1 MQTSADVNWFL
12 IEEHC
17 LLNKVTT
24 VDVPPVKGNQ
34 KKQTFFLKRLYF
46 ASSLISFILKL
57 SVWWAWNNLDI
68 QSRFPYKT
76 ILFQLINIFLLE
88 YCDIKFCELPRRI
101 FALIWRWTSLFRTF
115 RGLIWPFLT
124 LLKQRFVSL
133 KIDDS
138 KFKDRN
144 FLGIQGNEAILKF

>member
-1 MQTSADVNWFL
+1 MFHRSRATRKTKHS
-12 IEEHC
+12 I
-17 LLNKVTT
+17 
-24 VDVPPVKGNQ
+24 
-34 KKQTFFLKRLYF
+34 LKRLYF
-46 ASSLISFILKL
+46 ASSLTSFILKL

-76 ILFQLINIFLLE
+76 ILFQLINNFLLE